1 MIPRI
6 KPPAAQSEIKQAL
19 AASERV
25 LSNAHSRFEGA
36 LATFIGA
43 RHVLAFNRGRDA
55 LTQLLVALKRPK
67 GEAVGV
73 PAVCC
78 PAVSDAIATAEL
90 SPMWLDCGIN
100 GSLSPSALRKAAKEG
115 LKTAIVIHLN
125 GMPAPLSEIMDICE
139 EHGIFLIED
148 CAQALGAEYANR
160 KVGTFGN
167 AAIFSF
173 AFDKHLSLG
182 LGGALATNNNSLA
195 TAIQQLNTPTPSP
208 QSEREILYGL
218 ALLEQRFHADEYH
231 SFIPVDDGIATPL
244 STSLLGDV
252 VTWLNE
258 SRTSHPKVTYTPQK
272 RVNRL
277 NRLLSRKKPR
287 QPVITPQ
294 LMGDYRAYLG
304 LLLLKQLPNQNLQRR
319 FLASTWR
326 DALTGMKHFSRSAW
340 DPDWFKP
347 VPLRYTIFA
356 DPLERPK
363 LIKNFTDLGVE
374 CGPFN
379 WPAPLSPC
387 PNASDFCRRIINLP
401 NYPELDHDLIL
412 DITQHLRKVWR

>member
-6 KPPAAQSEIKQAL
+6 KPPAAHSEIKQAL

-25 LSNAHSRFEGA
+25 TSNARSRFEGA
-36 LATFIGA
+36 LASSIGA

-55 LTQLLVALKRPK
+55 LVQLLAALDLPK
-67 GEAVGV
+67 GEGVGI

-78 PAVSDAIATAEL
+78 LAVSDAITMVGL
-90 SPMWLDCGIN
+90 KPVWLDCGIN
-100 GSLSPSALRKAAKEG
+100 GSLSPHALRKAAKEG
-115 LKTAIVIHLN
+115 LKVAVVVHLN

-139 EHGIFLIED
+139 ENGIFLIED
-148 CAQALGAEYANR
+148 CAQALGSEYANR
-160 KVGTFGN
+160 RVGTFGN

-182 LGGALATNNNSLA
+182 LGGALATNDNDLV
-195 TAIQQLNTPTPSP
+195 TTMQKLDTPTTSP

-218 ALLEQRFHADEYH
+218 ALLEQRFHTDEYTG
-231 SFIPVDDGIATPL
+231 FIPVDEGIAIPL

-258 SRTSHPKVTYTPQK
+258 SRSSHPKVTYTPQK
-272 RVNRL
+272 PVSRL
-277 NRLLSRKKPR
+277 NRLLSRKKPKP
-287 QPVITPQ
+287 PVATPQ
-294 LMGDYRAYLG
+294 LMGNYRAYLG
-304 LLLLKQLPNQNLQRR
+304 LLLLKQLPNQNMQRR

-326 DALTGMKHFSRSAW
+326 DGLAGMKYFSRSAW

-356 DPLERPK
+356 DPLARPR
-363 LIKNFTDLGVE
+363 LIKHFTDLGVE

-379 WPAPLSPC
+379 WPTPLAPY

-401 NYPELDHDLIL
+401 NYPELDHDQIL
-412 DITQHLRKVWR
+412 EVTEELRKVWH